1 MFLSNNLILWCQ
13 KILPVYKRSVNGR
26 PIIRLCTIVQSSFA
40 LFSKFCFFLYTLL
53 MLHIFHVALFPCFAS
68 FMMHFP
74 CVLFFSFYTFSVLHY
89 FRVALFSCVFPC
101 CTIFILLFLCALFS
115 CFVFLVLH
123 CHLRFF

>member
-1 MFLSNNLILWCQ
+1 MFLSHNLILQCQ

-40 LFSKFCFFLYTLL
+40 LFSKFCF
-53 MLHIFHVALFPCFAS
+53 HVA
-68 FMMHFP
+68 H
-74 CVLFFSFYTFSVLHY
+74 
-89 FRVALFSCVFPC
+89 FSCCTLSMFCFFHDAFSLCFILFIIRFFCVVLISCCTLFMFFFPC
-101 CTIFILLFLCALFS
+101 CTIFILLFLCAIFS